1 MRLLFYGRP
10 VLGGWGGDKG
20 GALESTIDSGNTAW
34 VLASAALVLFMTPGL
49 AFFYGGMV
57 RSKNVLGMLM
67 QNFFS
72 MGLVSVLWVLFVFSL
87 AFGDDVGGVIGDLSF
102 AGLADLAN
110 PNVQIPGYTDALA
123 LTVPAYA
130 FVAFQMMFAIITP
143 ALITGATA
151 DRMRFAAWVVFLAAW
166 LVLCYAPVAH
176 WVFSP
181 NGWLFELG
189 ALDCAGGTVVHVNAG
204 IAALAL
210 VLVLGKRRGWP
221 AEAMPPHALPWT
233 LLGAGILWF
242 GWFGFNAGSALGANS
257 LAATA
262 FMNTNTAAAAAM
274 LGWLMVEKMKNGHP
288 TTLGAASGLVA
299 GLVAITPCAGFVNPV
314 GSIAIGLI
322 AGVLCFLAIR
332 LKFKLGYDDSLDVVA
347 VHLVGGI
354 TGSVLLGIFATEEIG
369 GLLAGGGSEL
379 FGKQLVA
386 VGATLVWTFVI
397 SYILAKMIDATIG
410 LRVKPDEEAEG
421 LDLSQHAETAY
432 SGELGAMGRVG

>member
-1 MRLLFYGRP
+1 MEAASL
-10 VLGGWGGDKG
+10 
-20 GALESTIDSGNTAW
+20 DSGNTAW

-87 AFGDDVGGVIGDLSF
+87 AFGPDVGDGLIGDLSF
-102 AGLADLAN
+102 AGLADLGSESF
-110 PNVQIPGYTDALA
+110 QIPGYSDALA
-123 LTVPAYA
+123 LTIPPYV
-130 FVAFQMMFAIITP
+130 FVAFQLMFAVITP

-151 DRMRFAAWVVFLAAW
+151 DRMRFSAWAVFLGAW

-189 ALDCAGGTVVHVNAG
+189 ALDFAGGTVVHVNAG

-210 VLVLGKRRGWP
+210 AIVLGKRRGWP
-221 AEAMPPHALPWT
+221 REAMPPHALPYT

-242 GWFGFNAGSALGANS
+242 GWFGFNAGSALGATN
-257 LAATA
+257 LAAIA
-262 FMNTNTAAAAAM
+262 FVNTNTAAAAAM
-274 LGWLMVEKMKNGHP
+274 LGWLLAERVKGGHA

-314 GSIAIGLI
+314 GSIAIGFI
-322 AGVLCFLAIR
+322 AGVVCLLFVQ

-354 TGSVLLGIFATEEIG
+354 TGSLLLGVFAVEASG
-369 GLLAGGGSEL
+369 GLLAGGGTSL
-379 FGKQLVA
+379 LGKQFLA
-386 VGATLVWTFVI
+386 VGATIVWTGVVSF
-397 SYILAKMIDATIG
+397 ILAKIIDATIG
-410 LRVKPDEEAEG
+410 LRVTPDEEEQG
-421 LDLSQHAETAY
+421 LDLSQHSETAY